1 MTGRRFKTIVK
12 AFLFADAHIKS
23 RLWVNYPKIQGDS
36 YEALKKVQ
44 EKAEGQKVISCG
56 DLFDSNRPSSM
67 DLKVVSDFLK
77 HVKTFYYVNG
87 NHDDVIPDIV
97 SSLGSNTVHLSDTP
111 YYIGGV
117 PFFGIDYCNTKE
129 ELVSKLAHIGD
140 IIKGYTVVPVI
151 IMHQA
156 LDVFFMHYT
165 ITRKEIEE
173 LLQYSCNIFVGDTHI
188 PKKFI
193 GLKNTDT
200 GLSNCCVSPG
210 PLVPQDVGQAKNH
223 NQFFIEL
230 SCDNGRLDC
239 IDEIHVKVR
248 DYFFLTD
255 PKELDKTVTKATTS
269 QFPLPPVVFI
279 KTDTEFKVPKEYAN
293 RDDIIIVTDTT
304 PKELQKEACTSSSV
318 SLLDAVLEEIQ
329 ETEPEM
335 AKLMAPLVTK
345 LMQSEQP
352 DELLLDLI
360 KKWQVILHEN

>member
-1 MTGRRFKTIVK
+1 MAGRRFKTAEK

-23 RLWVNYPKIQGDS
+23 RLWTNYPKIQGDS
-36 YEALKKVQ
+36 YEALKVVQ
-44 EKAEGQKVISCG
+44 EKADGQNVISCG

-77 HVKTFYYVNG
+77 HVKRFYYVNG
-87 NHDDVIPDIV
+87 NHDDAIPDIV
-97 SSLGSNTVHLSDTP
+97 SSLGANTVHLNDTP
-111 YYIGGV
+111 IFIGEV

-140 IIKGYTVVPVI
+140 IIREYSSTPVL

-173 LLQYSCNIFVGDTHI
+173 LLQHSCNIFVGDIHV

-193 GLKNTDT
+193 GYHNDFS
-200 GLSNCCVSPG
+200 GLTECCVSPG
-210 PLVPQDVGQAKNH
+210 PLVPQDIGQAKNH
-223 NQFFIEL
+223 NQFFLEL
-230 SCDNGRLDC
+230 TCNERRLDR
-239 IDEIHVKVR
+239 IDDVHIKVR
-248 DYFFLTD
+248 DYFFLED
-255 PKELDKTVTKATTS
+255 PKGLDNTVKEALQS
-269 QFPLPPVVFI
+269 DKKLPPVIFI

-329 ETEPEM
+329 ETEPEL
-335 AKLMAPLVTK
+335 AKLMSPLVTK

-352 DELLLDLI
+352 DELLLSLI
-360 KKWQVILHEN
+360 KKWNIILA